1 LFKAICCLSF
11 SILLKPVL
19 GMALEGVISLWEIGG
34 NVTSGIIDVA
44 GIIAGVSAS
53 FSISTGSLGV
63 VFIIVVVAVIGSCFI
78 NG

>member
-1 LFKAICCLSF
+1 LFKVICCLSF

-19 GMALEGVISLWEIGG
+19 GKALEGIISLGVIGG
-34 NVTSGIIDVA
+34 NVTSGII
-44 GIIAGVSAS
+44 AGVSAI

-63 VFIIVVVAVIGSCFI
+63 VFIIVVVAAIGSCFI